1 MTTATFDDAP
11 GLARKPFYKR
21 LYGQVLLAIV
31 IGVLV
36 GRFFPDI
43 GVVLKPLGD
52 IFIKLIR
59 MMIAPIVFVTVVT
72 GIAKM
77 GSMRDVGRIGLKALI
92 YFEVV
97 STLALLL
104 GLVVGNIVRPG
115 EGLNVDPQ
123 SLNTALVSSYVGSGE
138 KLQFA
143 DFILKMVPETF
154 VSALTSG
161 DVLQV
166 LVISVMFGLVLVR
179 TGRGGGMIVGMLDE
193 VADALFGVI
202 EVIMY
207 FAPIGAFGAMA
218 FTVGKYGIGSLQ
230 QLGVLMLCFY
240 ATCALFIFGVLGAI
254 ARLSGFS
261 LWRLLLYIRREIVL
275 VLGTSTSESAL
286 PGLMAKLENLG
297 VSKSVVGLVVPT
309 GYSFNLDGIAIYL
322 TMAALFI
329 AQAMNI
335 PLPLEQQLALLAV
348 LLLTS
353 KGAAAVTGAGFVTLA
368 ATLSSTHTLPVAG
381 LALLLGIDRF
391 MSEARAITNMIGNAV
406 ACVTVARWENA
417 IDRERMAAVLSGRAP
432 DDVPA
437 AADGAGP
444 DTVAVHMAMP
454 SQLVGR
460 SG

>member
-1 MTTATFDDAP
+1 MTTTVTLDAAP
-11 GLARKPFYKR
+11 RQSHTPFYKR

-52 IFIKLIR
+52 VFIKLIR

-97 STLALLL
+97 STLALLV

-115 EGLNVDPQ
+115 DGLNVDPQ
-123 SLNTALVSSYVGSGE
+123 SLNAALVSSYVGSGE
-138 KLQFA
+138 KLHFV
-143 DFILKMVPETF
+143 DFVMKMVPETF
-154 VSALTSG
+154 ISALTSG

-166 LVISVMFGLVLVR
+166 LLVSVMFGLVLVR
-179 TGRGGGMIVGMLDE
+179 TGRCDGTIVRLLDE
-193 VADALFGVI
+193 VAEALFGVI

-207 FAPIGAFGAMA
+207 FAPLGAFGAMA

-230 QLGVLMLCFY
+230 QLGLLMLCFY

-261 LWRLLLYIRREIVL
+261 LWRLLVYIRREIVL

-406 ACVTVARWENA
+406 ACMTVARWENA
-417 IDRERMAAVLSGRAP
+417 IDRERMTAVLAGREVDALAADDSARPARVAAPAATQLAGRA
-432 DDVPA
+432 
-437 AADGAGP
+437 G
-444 DTVAVHMAMP
+444 
-454 SQLVGR
+454 
-460 SG
+460 